1 MSPAPYTREAGRQL
15 FYCNGKIATELNG
28 DARWRLL
35 QADGLVLAQQ
45 NHRSSGLPSMLA
57 ACDQQRSVLS
67 IYERKRQEAQAYSP
81 YGHHIQGS
89 GLPSLLAFNG
99 ERPDAITGRY
109 HLGNGY
115 RQFSPVMMRFC
126 SPDSWS
132 PFGAGGFNAY
142 VYCAG
147 DPTNRTD
154 PTGHFWGIGTFFRGI
169 LGKKSK
175 APKQAKIGV
184 PVTKTN
190 PTPDNRTNSISQKIA
205 PTADGIN
212 PFEQLTDLE
221 INQQLE
227 LLNQF
232 GAKRESSRQA
242 SSSVRPESSLVG
254 SAPTPR
260 PKTTLME
267 RRRAQEN
274 LNRERAIERD
284 TDLLQVLSKIQE
296 AGQGTDEIV
305 AEIGRLQKNIR
316 QWVGN

>member
-15 FYCNGKIATELNG
+15 FYCNGKIATELSG

-35 QADGLVLAQQ
+35 QANGLVLAQQ

-142 VYCAG
+142 AYCAG

-154 PTGHFWGIGTFFRGI
+154 PTGHFWGIGKLFRGI
-169 LGKKSK
+169 FGKKSK

-184 PVTKTN
+184 PVAKTN
-190 PTPDNRTNSISQKIA
+190 PTQDNRTNSKGQKVT
-205 PTADGIN
+205 PTAEGIN
-212 PFEQLTDLE
+212 PFEQLTDSE

-227 LLNQF
+227 LWNQF
-232 GAKRESSRQA
+232 GATRESSRQA
-242 SSSVRPESSLVG
+242 SSSVGSESSLVS

-260 PKTTLME
+260 PITAYMK
-267 RRRAQEN
+267 RRMAQDKLNRQRAIDRDLELLDPLLQIQAAGHGSPEN
-274 LNRERAIERD
+274 L
-284 TDLLQVLSKIQE
+284 
-296 AGQGTDEIV
+296 
-305 AEIGRLQKNIR
+305 AEIGRLQDNIR
-316 QWVGN
+316 KWVEN